1 LAAKS
6 RPTPQNEAQ
15 PLILRKTENNRKF
28 TENRKKPDFQF
39 LPEKKSFFQKEDILG
54 RVETF
59 RAGKIA
65 KKISKKKRF
74 RTEKRRGTLA
84 QENDLPASEGPG
96 PPVGISPRD
105 PASSGL

>member
-1 LAAKS
+1 M
-6 RPTPQNEAQ
+6 
-15 PLILRKTENNRKF
+15 RKTEK
-28 TENRKKPDFQF
+28 TVKIGKNRKKPYFQF
-39 LPEKKSFFQKEDILG
+39 LRQKKSFFQKEDILG

-65 KKISKKKRF
+65 KKISEKKRF
-74 RTEKRRGTLA
+74 RTGKRRGTPA

-105 PASSGL
+105 PAISGL